1 MALSVTSTVQ
11 RLLKP
16 MGLRFADAEEEARFQ
31 AEHDGSMLGR
41 QRLLIGLALVVF
53 LVYAVRDIA
62 IGPTFGYGALYFRM
76 FFVLPI
82 LGLSLALSYTQ
93 AVRPHFQTVFTAL
106 LVIVIAALGMLS
118 LPYPHYGP
126 TDPAQTNRTMSTML
140 LIVAIMVLSG
150 LRFEQAVL
158 TGVIAVLFWFMGSIA
173 KKLQP
178 DLYPTLFLNVMTSF
192 AIGSLANFWLERA
205 ERSAFASR
213 AAAARAREKSNDALY
228 ATLPRHVVERI
239 ARNDR
244 PIAEPFVE
252 AVVVLADLASF
263 NTLSKR
269 IGPQETVRILDHIF
283 TSFDRLAE
291 KYQLQRVRTVGD
303 SYMAVGGTYEGSRGG
318 AREAAHMAQ
327 DMLAIVAEAAQK
339 FDMPITARIGIHVG
353 PLIGGVVGQ
362 TAPIYDFWGDTLNVV
377 N

>member
-1 MALSVTSTVQ
+1 
-11 RLLKP
+11 
-16 MGLRFADAEEEARFQ
+16 Q
-31 AEHDGSMLGR
+31 AEHDRSMLGR
-41 QRLLIGLALVVF
+41 QRVLIGLAMAIF

-62 IGPTFGYGALYFRM
+62 IGPTFGYGALYFRI
-76 FFVLPI
+76 FFILPL
-82 LGLSLALSYTQ
+82 LGVSFALTFSEFL
-93 AVRPHFQTVFTAL
+93 RPHFQTAFTAL
-106 LVIVIAALGMLS
+106 LVIIIAAVGMLS
-118 LPYPHYGP
+118 LLYPHYGP

-140 LIVAIMVLSG
+140 MIVVIMVLSG

-192 AIGSLANFWLERA
+192 AIGCLATYWLERA
-205 ERSAFASR
+205 ERRAFDSR
-213 AAAARAREKSNDALY
+213 AASAREREKSLNALH

-269 IGPQETVRILDHIF
+269 IGPKETVRILDHIF
-283 TSFDRLAE
+283 TAFDALAQ
-291 KYQLQRVRTVGD
+291 KHQLQRVRTVGD
-303 SYMAVGGTYEGSRGG
+303 SYMAVGGTYE
-318 AREAAHMAQ
+318 
-327 DMLAIVAEAAQK
+327 
-339 FDMPITARIGIHVG
+339 
-353 PLIGGVVGQ
+353 
-362 TAPIYDFWGDTLNVV
+362 
-377 N
+377 